1 MTPRST
7 NLLLGRQHEDIMQ
20 SLEHIHRLLHII
32 LERTA
37 HMSAV
42 TDRLVASVAAL
53 TSAENS
59 AITLLG
65 QLSQLIRDNAE
76 DPTALN
82 KIADD
87 IDANTTAIAAAVVA
101 NTPATPTPPAGGD
114 TGSGG
119 DTGGSTGG
127 QV

>member
-1 MTPRST
+1 M
-7 NLLLGRQHEDIMQ
+7 
-20 SLEHIHRLLHII
+20 EHIHRLLHFI
-32 LERTA
+32 LERIN

-42 TDRLVASVAAL
+42 TDRLTASVAAL
-53 TSAENS
+53 TTAEQSAV
-59 AITLLG
+59 ALLN

-82 KIADD
+82 KLADD
-87 IDANTTAIAAAVVA
+87 IDADTAALAAAVTA
-101 NTPATPTPPAGGD
+101 NTPSAPTEPPAGGD